1 MGKIVVVESFLFSR
15 SMLFVFCL
23 FLLFVIIRVLQILL
37 SLDRVCVCFYLV
49 NFPTFTNWLPPTTFH
64 IDRTNT
70 LRSVFAI

>member
-1 MGKIVVVESFLFSR
+1 MGKIVVVESFLFSH
-15 SMLFVFCL
+15 SMLVVF
-23 FLLFVIIRVLQILL
+23 FSLLFVIIRVLQILL